1 MSWKLTI
8 LLGVWLIYLCFWA
21 SAFFTYKSSDPA
33 IREKNF
39 FLLLFTVFPTVMLT
53 AYLADN
59 YLTVRILLPTSIT
72 DVLGFAMLLPGLS
85 FAIWA
90 RMTLGRFW
98 SGSVAVIEGQ
108 PVVKEGPYSIVRHP
122 IYTGVITMLWG
133 SFLLEPFGFVLLNAV
148 FGTLLLAGK
157 ARLEE
162 RLLERHLGGKY
173 SSYKKEVECSFIPG

>member
-1 MSWKLTI
+1 MSWKLAI
-8 LLGVWLIYLCFWA
+8 LLGAWLIYLCFWV
-21 SAFFTYKSSDPA
+21 SALFTYKSPGPVS
-33 IREKNF
+33 REKNS
-39 FLLLFTVFPTVMLT
+39 FLLLFTVFPVIMLT
-53 AYLADN
+53 AYLAGS
-59 YLTVRILLPTSIT
+59 YLTERILLPTSIT
-72 DVLGFAMLLPGLS
+72 DALGFALLLPGLS
-85 FAIWA
+85 LAIWA

-98 SGSVAVIEGQ
+98 SGSVAIIEGQ

-162 RLLERHLGGKY
+162 RLLEKHLGDKY